1 MRAATADSFWTG
13 LFLAGA
19 VAAFLTLL
27 MMIVPIALVFSVRQP
42 PLSGGAAL
50 LRYIDS
56 NKVVYVLELVTF
68 VGMGLPALVVFLSL
82 ATALK
87 DQAMVLA
94 AIGGVIGVGSEIIAL
109 AERRKSWP
117 GWRTSCPF
125 LSPQDAMT

>member
-1 MRAATADSFWTG
+1 MRAATADSSWTG

-50 LRYIDS
+50 LQYIDS

-68 VGMGLPALVVFLSL
+68 VGMIAEALRNLIGMAYSLYGLLLLVWFAIVGW
-82 ATALK
+82 
-87 DQAMVLA
+87 VL
-94 AIGGVIGVGSEIIAL
+94 L
-109 AERRKSWP
+109 RLWCERR
-117 GWRTSCPF
+117 
-125 LSPQDAMT
+125 